1 MQVFALNST
10 AVRVS
15 WSAPISDLISV
26 TGYQVTYSD
35 GRTNEVRLVNANVFT
50 LTVLG
55 LESGV
60 EYQFS
65 VAALNAAGISPFQ
78 TLHLTLPGEIV
89 AESNVEIT
97 TFLEN
102 LYLILCLVL
111 LAATSSVCND
121 IHECK

>member
-26 TGYQVTYSD
+26 TGYQVTYSA
-35 GRTNEVRLVNANVFT
+35 GRTNEVRLVSANVFT

-60 EYQFS
+60 EYRFS

-78 TLHLTLPGEIV
+78 TLHLTLAGEIV
-89 AESNVEIT
+89 AESNA